1 MSKKYDFSG
10 WATKNDLL
18 CSDGRTIRKDAFK
31 HCDGLTV
38 PLVYQHQHN
47 DPSNVLGHA
56 LLKNEEDGVRAFGA
70 FNDSPNAQLMKTA
83 VEHGDI
89 TALSI
94 YANNLTQRGGDV
106 YHGDIREVSLVLAGA
121 NPGAYID
128 NPVLEHSGEEILEEA
143 IIYTGLELEHTDIDE
158 PEKEEGKVK
167 KIEKIDPVKPE
178 DIEHANEP
186 EDTKDTGKSV
196 DEIFKTLTE
205 EQKKAAFAVYRAL
218 EEDDEKDD
226 DDDDDDDVKHN
237 DEEGENVMKH
247 NVFDTDMMAPSRTLT
262 HADFAEIA
270 KDAKRLGSMREAV
283 IEHMENGV
291 LAHAIGDIA
300 NEDGSAQTYG
310 IADIDYLFPDAK
322 SLNNPPEFIQR
333 DMTWVNKVING
344 THHTP
349 FSRVKSMFANIT
361 MEEARAKGYI
371 KGNLKKEEVFTLL
384 KRATDPQTIYKKQ
397 KMDRDDVIDITDFDV
412 IRWLKGEMRMML
424 EEELARA
431 ILIGDGRS
439 TADEDHISEDHIRPI
454 AKDAALYTIVK
465 GVTAGADDS
474 KTAKNFIRAAIKAR
488 KDYKGSGNPTLFTTE
503 DWLAEM
509 LLLEDEMGH
518 FLYTSEAQLAT
529 VLRVKEIVTVPV
541 LEGFKIQTNK
551 DVIGIIVNLSD
562 YNIGADKGGETT
574 TFEDFDID
582 YNQMKYLIE
591 TRCSGALVKPFS
603 AIVLAIGATDSST
616 TVEPRRVT
624 GETGET

>member
-18 CSDGRTIRKDAFK
+18 CSDGRTIRSGAFK
-31 HCDGLTV
+31 HCDGMTV

-47 DPSNVLGHA
+47 DPANVLGHA
-56 LLKNEEDGVRAFGA
+56 LLKNEEEGVRAFGA

-106 YHGDIREVSLVLAGA
+106 YHGDIKEVSLVLAGA

-128 NPVLEHSGEEILEEA
+128 NPILEHSGEEILEEA
-143 IIYTGLELEHTDIDE
+143 IIYTGLELEHADIEE
-158 PEKEEGKVK
+158 PEKE
-167 KIEKIDPVKPE
+167 
-178 DIEHANEP
+178 IEHSEDSKKEEDDNEKKTESKP
-186 EDTKDTGKSV
+186 RSV
-196 DEIFKTLTE
+196 KEVFEEFTE
-205 EQKKAAFAVYRAL
+205 EQKNAAYQVIAAAL
-218 EEDDEKDD
+218 EK
-226 DDDDDDDVKHN
+226 DDDDVKHN

-333 DMTWVNKVING
+333 DMSWVNKVING

-541 LEGFKIQTNK
+541 LEGYKIQTNK

>member
-1 MSKKYDFSG
+1 MKYDFSG

-18 CSDGRTIRKDAFK
+18 CSDGRTIRSGAFK
-31 HCDGLTV
+31 HCDGIEV
-38 PLVYQHQHN
+38 PLVWQHMHN
-47 DPSNVLGHA
+47 DPTNVLGHA
-56 LLKNEEDGVRAFGA
+56 LLKNEPEGVRAFGV
-70 FNDSPNAQLMKTA
+70 FNDTPKAKHAKLS

-89 TALSI
+89 VALSI

-106 YHGDIREVSLVLAGA
+106 YHGDIKEVSLVLAGA
-121 NPGAYID
+121 NPGAFID

-143 IIYTGLELEHTDIDE
+143 IIYTGLELAHEDE
-158 PEKEEGKVK
+158 FDET
-167 KIEKIDPVKPE
+167 
-178 DIEHANEP
+178 IEHAEEAPKSSEEDNEKKTESKP
-186 EDTKDTGKSV
+186 RSPK
-196 DEIFKTLTE
+196 EIFDEFTP
-205 EQKKAAFAVYRAL
+205 EQRGAVYQVMAAVL
-218 EEDDEKDD
+218 E
-226 DDDDDDDVKHN
+226 
-237 DEEGENVMKH
+237 DEENSKEEKKGDNEMKH
-247 NVFDTDMMAPSRTLT
+247 NIFDTDMMAPSRTLT
-262 HADFAEIA
+262 HADFAEIT
-270 KDAKRLGSMREAV
+270 KDAKRLGSFKEAV
-283 IEHMENGV
+283 IQHMETGV
-291 LAHAIGDIA
+291 LAHAVGDIA

-310 IADIDYLFPDAK
+310 IADIDYLFPEARN
-322 SLNNPPEFIQR
+322 LNTPPDFIQR
-333 DMTWVNKVING
+333 DMGWVKKVING

-371 KGNLKKEEVFTLL
+371 KGNRKKEEVFTLL

-424 EEELARA
+424 EEEIARA

-454 AKDAALYTIVK
+454 LTDAELYTVVK
-465 GVTAGADDS
+465 GVTAGVDDAG
-474 KTAKNFIRAAIKAR
+474 TAKNFIRAAIKAR
-488 KDYKGSGNPTLFTTE
+488 KDYKGSGSPTLFTTE

-509 LLLEDEMGH
+509 LLLEDGDGH
-518 FLYTSEAQLAT
+518 FMYTSESQLAT
-529 VLRVKEIVTVPV
+529 TLRVKEIVTVPV
-541 LEGFKIQTNK
+541 LEGVKIQTNK
-551 DVIGIIVNLSD
+551 DVMGIIVNLSD

-591 TRCSGALVKPFS
+591 TRISGALVKPFS
-603 AIVLAIGATDSST
+603 AIVLAKGATDSST

-624 GETGET
+624 GETGETE